1 MKEYSNISVV
11 IPAYNEER
19 FIEDCLRSVYQ
30 QDYQEDS
37 MEVIVVDGNSQDR
50 TVSIIEEKF
59 PQVKI
64 FHNPRK
70 IVPISMNIGIK
81 EATGKYLIRLDVHCT
96 YPKDYFSYLV
106 RFMEEHPEA
115 DNVGGVCK
123 TLPANDSAQAQAIAI
138 ALRSKFGMGNSE
150 FRVGTKEIKEVDTV
164 PFGCYRREV
173 FDKIGGYD
181 EELIRNQDNELNSR
195 LKQQGGRIFLLP
207 DLLIDY
213 YARPTLQKCGRMF
226 YQYGLFN
233 PLVDK
238 KLGQLTSLRRMV
250 PLFFV
255 LYLLLFVVLSLSIP
269 SMVLWFAIPLFLYLL
284 IDLAVSLKYIGKP
297 VIALWLLCIYPSIHI
312 SYGVGSLDGIFRL
325 LFNRSFVAE
334 SNR

>member
-1 MKEYSNISVV
+1 MHTNVSVV

-19 FIEDCLRSVYQ
+19 FIEDCLSSVYR
-30 QDYQEDS
+30 QDYPKELL
-37 MEVIVVDGNSQDR
+37 EVIVVDGNSQDR
-50 TVSIIEEKF
+50 TAEIIREKF
-59 PQVKI
+59 PQVKLL
-64 FHNPRK
+64 HNPRK
-70 IVPISMNIGIK
+70 IVPVSMNIGI
-81 EATGKYLIRLDVHCT
+81 EAAQGVYIIRLDVHCV
-96 YPKDYFSYLV
+96 YPNDYFSRLV
-106 RFMEEHPEA
+106 QFMEAHPEA

-123 TLPANDSAQAQAIAI
+123 TLPANETARAEAIAI
-138 ALRSKFGMGNSE
+138 ALSSKFGMGNSE
-150 FRVGTKEIKEVDTV
+150 FRVGVKEIKEVDTV

-195 LKQQGGRIFLLP
+195 LKQHGGRIFLLP

-213 YARPTLQKCGRMF
+213 YARPTVRKCGRMF

-238 KLGQLTSLRRMV
+238 KLGQFTSLRRMV

-255 LYLLLFVVLSLSIP
+255 LYLILFVVLSIILP
-269 SMVLWFAIPLFLYLL
+269 KLTLWFAIPLLLYLL
-284 IDLAVSLKYIGKP
+284 IDIVASLQHKAKP
-297 VIALWLLCIYPSIHI
+297 KVALWLLCIYPVIHI
-312 SYGVGSLDGIFRL
+312 NYGIGYLDGILRL

-334 SNR
+334 ANR